1 MPPFSKAPLLLLAA
15 LALAGCSDAPIQ
27 QGVVHLDPRMADGRS
42 SAEVLA
48 ALEAPAPTPPLADW
62 TRTARTWRTPEGFT
76 LDATEV
82 GGLTFT
88 VDLPRPTR
96 ALITWR
102 RAVDAPGTW
111 PAAAAAEVAVEPGTP
126 VHLQLAGHPAW
137 NGTVEALR
145 ITPDREL
152 DLDAQLTWVEFQTRG
167 FWTGAEPLGQGEGA
181 APSDGGLV
189 ALNDAARRVWPAA
202 FGVPLVDTVRVPRDG
217 RLLFDVALTER
228 HRDALERVHLAVDV
242 AEVGTDPLQG
252 KGWTRVWSRHI
263 VPRHAPAETLW
274 RWTRVDLAEFA
285 GETLDVRFRAWS
297 GHGLDTVAAGLDGD
311 LSSARADVLWGA
323 PETLGDPGDWPL
335 PNLLLVTLDTTRAD
349 FGGAPT
355 PYLDELAARGLVFTD
370 AVATSNSTQPS
381 HASILTGTY
390 PIDHG
395 VHDNYAQL
403 LGANRTLPERLRELG
418 YHTVGAVSQ
427 RFLGAG
433 YGFGQGFD
441 AFYQAGPGASLD
453 GGVTIERLQQRIAEW
468 GRVEP
473 DRPVFLWLHLFDPH
487 TPYTAPDD
495 YARSHAERFGPGP
508 QPGDPGNLAFP
519 ATTPTGEPFVEALPW
534 LDGRTTVGEARHLY
548 AVEVSYADSLVEN
561 LASSFAAAEL
571 LGKTAI
577 FVTADH
583 GESLGEHGVWFD
595 HKGVHAANSEVP
607 FLVAIPGG
615 PTGEVD
621 EPVSGIDLAPTL
633 LRYAAAG
640 RPVDMGG
647 MRGRDLLAG
656 TVTAPLDQGGP
667 LAKRPRLIEHAER
680 IGYAL
685 RLGDEQLIRME
696 RDIERIGFG
705 EVHSVSLYLPA
716 IELEGESYF
725 DLGQASQ
732 DPGTGRSERLD
743 TSRGPYGGEPP
754 LRRTDLAGA
763 LLPSDS
769 GASLPSADDPAVAA
783 RMDALR
789 RMLDALL
796 ADAWDVPAGAS
807 SARETTPAER
817 ADLDALGY

>member
-1 MPPFSKAPLLLLAA
+1 MLLAVGF
-15 LALAGCSDAPIQ
+15 LSGCGDAPIQ
-27 QGVVHLDPRMADGRS
+27 QGVVHLDPRLADGRS

-62 TRTARTWRTPEGFT
+62 ARSGRTWSTPIDFN

-96 ALITWR
+96 ALVTWR
-102 RAVDAPGTW
+102 RSADEPGTW
-111 PAAAAAEVAVEPGTP
+111 PAAAAAEVAVEPGVP
-126 VHLQLAGHPAW
+126 VRLQLAGHPAW

-152 DLDAQLTWVEFQTRG
+152 GLDARLTSVQLQTRG
-167 FWTGAEPLGQGEGA
+167 FWTGAEPLGEGEGT

-202 FGVPLVDTVRVPRDG
+202 FGVPLVDTVSVPRDG
-217 RLLFDVALTER
+217 RLLFDVALTTR
-228 HRDALERVHLAVDV
+228 HREALERVHLAVDV

-252 KGWTRVWSRHI
+252 AGWARVWSRHI

-274 RWTRVDLAEFA
+274 RWTRVDLAEYA

-297 GHGLDTVAAGLDGD
+297 GHGLDTVEAGLDGD
-311 LSSARADVLWGA
+311 LASARADVLWGA

-381 HASILTGTY
+381 HASLLTGTY

-403 LGANRTLPERLRELG
+403 LGANRTLPERLRGLG

-453 GGVTIERLQQRIAEW
+453 GGVTIERLQERIAEW

-487 TPYTAPDD
+487 TPYTAPEG
-495 YARSHAERFGPGP
+495 YAAGHADRFGPGP
-508 QPGDPGNLAFP
+508 QPSDDGNLAFP
-519 ATTPTGEPFVEALPW
+519 SVAPTGEPFGEALPW
-534 LDGRTTVGEARHLY
+534 LDGRTTIDEARHLY
-548 AVEVSYADSLVEN
+548 AVEVSYADSLIEN
-561 LASSFAAAEL
+561 LASSFAGAEL

-583 GESLGEHGVWFD
+583 GESLGEHGIWFD
-595 HKGVHAANSEVP
+595 HKGVHAAVSEVP

-615 PTGEVD
+615 PAGEVG

-640 RPVDMGG
+640 RPVSLEG

-656 TVTAPLDQGGP
+656 RVTAELDQGPP
-667 LAKRPRLIEHAER
+667 LAERPRLIEHAER
-680 IGYAL
+680 LGYAL
-685 RLGDEQLIRME
+685 RIGDEQLVRM
-696 RDIERIGFG
+696 
-705 EVHSVSLYLPA
+705 SVALPA
-716 IELEGESYF
+716 VDFVEGASGTEARPREVPAGQAYF
-725 DLGQASQ
+725 DLGGGRR
-732 DPGTGRSERLD
+732 PGFTGELPIPLE
-743 TSRGPYGGEPP
+743 GP
-754 LRRTDLAGA
+754 A
-763 LLPSDS
+763 
-769 GASLPSADDPAVAA
+769 AVRAN
-783 RMDALR
+783 ALR
-789 RMLDALL
+789 ALLDALL